1 MSTDTP
7 DLPPR
12 VEAAERRR
20 GFRLLRSE
28 SSVDPA
34 YDPYGG
40 LADAPQEITVRTCQ
54 TVGELIRHNFLY
66 LLDCGEHDTLR
77 RLMEEAANWLD
88 EVPLPTEED

>member
-1 MSTDTP
+1 LKQRSDAVASDCCGPSLRWTRPTTRTAGSLTP
-7 DLPPR
+7 
-12 VEAAERRR
+12 
-20 GFRLLRSE
+20 
-28 SSVDPA
+28 
-34 YDPYGG
+34 
-40 LADAPQEITVRTCQ
+40 PQEITVRTCQ